1 MSMLPICENA
11 CPYYRYVAL
20 DTRCWQLFSQL
31 LISQA
36 TFVGEGNFP
45 QLSLLLAT
53 NSATFS
59 DKIKKDVI
67 RIRNGVKRRLGT
79 SLRLCLFALLT
90 ASQLTRQIPAFSKIS
105 TRRQSCTTG
114 NANVSEKNHTTLS
127 YFPCRKRTVSDSAC
141 K

>member
-1 MSMLPICENA
+1 MLTGNVQRRHGSLTSGTRANGTMTAIISEVMMVSRLPTTLGMNSAQFCHLKTSKAVSQEDRA
-11 CPYYRYVAL
+11 AKTFMMRASFLLAL

-59 DKIKKDVI
+59 DKIKKRCHSD
-67 RIRNGVKRRLGT
+67 
-79 SLRLCLFALLT
+79 
-90 ASQLTRQIPAFSKIS
+90 
-105 TRRQSCTTG
+105 
-114 NANVSEKNHTTLS
+114 
-127 YFPCRKRTVSDSAC
+127 RKRGEKTTRY
-141 K
+141 

>member
-1 MSMLPICENA
+1 MSHSMAHVRMQL
-11 CPYYRYVAL
+11 AL

-31 LISQA
+31 LISLA

-67 RIRNGVKRRLGT
+67 RIGNGVKRRLVFASAFLHC
-79 SLRLCLFALLT
+79 SLLR
-90 ASQLTRQIPAFSKIS
+90 S
-105 TRRQSCTTG
+105 
-114 NANVSEKNHTTLS
+114 
-127 YFPCRKRTVSDSAC
+127 
-141 K
+141 